1 MSYNG
6 SGTFVIN
13 TSGQPVVSGTVIT
26 TTAFNAL
33 TADLATGLTTA
44 LTKDGQTTPTAN
56 IKLGGF
62 KLTGVGAGTASTDGA
77 NVGQIQSG
85 AGQYV
90 AVTGTDTILG
100 TLTPTLTAYVTGAV
114 YVFRAAGA
122 NTGATTLN
130 IDGLGAKSVTKNGT
144 TALIAGDIASANMI
158 EVSYDGTQFQLLGSV
173 PSGSANQVGYFNGSA
188 RFSTSSSLTF
198 NGTTVTTPTLDAT
211 TSVITRGPI
220 GVGVTPTYGTSGQV
234 LTSAG
239 SGAAPTWATA
249 TSGAMVFISTKTAS
263 ASASLEWTGL
273 SGYDKYLLVFEN
285 VVGATQPT
293 LSIQVGTGAGPTY
306 ITSGYA
312 HSAIYWEYASPS
324 TIGGAASSSDSSIYF
339 YNGGSTSL
347 TGASGQ
353 LLLTNFTNLV
363 GTRMSVLGNLVTQQD
378 SSSAWYYTAY
388 GSGGVTNA
396 SSRTAIKLFMT
407 FGGNIASGSAS
418 LYGITS

>member
-62 KLTGVGAGTASTDGA
+62 KLTGVGEGTAATDGA

-90 AVTGTDTILG
+90 AVTGTNTILG

-114 YVFRAAGA
+114 YVFKAAGA

-130 IDGLGAKSVTKNGT
+130 IDGLGAKSVTKNGA

-173 PSGSANQVGYFNGSA
+173 PSGSANQVGYFNGTARPTTSA
-188 RFSTSSSLTF
+188 NLTF
-198 NGTTVTTPTLDAT
+198 NGTALTAASLITTGALGTGAT
-211 TSVITRGPI
+211 PS
-220 GVGVTPTYGTSGQV
+220 YGTSGQV

-249 TSGAMVFISTKTAS
+249 TSGAMVFISTLTAS
-263 ASASLEWTGL
+263 SSSLLEWTGL
-273 SGYDKYLLVFEN
+273 TTYDKYIIVFDN
-285 VVGATQPT
+285 VVNSATAT
-293 LSIQVGTGAGPTY
+293 LSVVVGTGAGPTY
-306 ITSGYA
+306 ITSGYDYSRMYWDYTA
-312 HSAIYWEYASPS
+312 TYALFPDFSSNSAQ
-324 TIGGAASSSDSSIYF
+324 AAYLLN
-339 YNGGSTSL
+339 YNGSTTVGVSGTVQIINFINSVGTKTTFFGNVQSYLGST
-347 TGASGQ
+347 Q
-353 LLLTNFTNLV
+353 V
-363 GTRMSVLGNLVTQQD
+363 
-378 SSSAWYYTAY
+378 WETAI
-388 GSGGVTNA
+388 STAGVTNA
-396 SSRTAIKLFMT
+396 SAKTAIKVFPTSGTMT
-407 FGGNIASGSAS
+407 SGKIS
-418 LYGITS
+418 LYGINS